1 MTTAQ
6 GSSTGARLFWW
17 LVGSVLAGWFVV
29 YNLMRIGGAAPD
41 EAAWPA
47 LAIGGIAALV
57 LYGAFLLVARSLRA
71 RGVQVGRRPVEL
83 PGPADLTPSQERATR
98 FAFPLLG
105 ALAVVALAM
114 GAVLLLDWLAE
125 DPDDRA
131 LTKLVLAGW
140 NILAGLWLGD
150 EAVRLRGKL
159 VDGAESAVL
168 GCALTAVLGGVG
180 VARDVFESG
189 QFVLVVLAGLAGA
202 AVGLVVWRISG
213 GRGIPLGSVT
223 VVVVAALAIVLP
235 LL

>member
-1 MTTAQ
+1 
-6 GSSTGARLFWW
+6 
-17 LVGSVLAGWFVV
+17 
-29 YNLMRIGGAAPD
+29 
-41 EAAWPA
+41 
-47 LAIGGIAALV
+47 
-57 LYGAFLLVARSLRA
+57 
-71 RGVQVGRRPVEL
+71 VQVGRRPVEL

-213 GRGIPLGSVT
+213 GRGVPLGSVT